1 MIHIQRHGTSSRL
14 TDGIKEASPGR
25 WLAVFAGSCVALLAF
40 VYLALWAFNGFQGVG
55 LDWPGTI
62 ALALGTVLAAGLGV
76 GLMALIFY
84 SDRSERD
91 RGIGG
96 AGRRD

>member
-1 MIHIQRHGTSSRL
+1 MTHIERHGTSSRL
-14 TDGIKEASPGR
+14 ADGGKDASPGR
-25 WLAVFAGSCVALLAF
+25 WLAVFARSCVALLAF

-62 ALALGTVLAAGLGV
+62 ALSLGTILAAGLGV

-96 AGRRD
+96 FGRRD